1 MSMHP
6 KPKSRHP
13 VLPHRKQM
21 QKIPDEQRS
30 EVTGIVQDVENQK
43 PTMQSQALKSHE
55 GTMGVPIHYSL
66 LQTEPVQSRLSP
78 SEIAKSQRLPF
89 QAQEETHQDGL
100 RQEQGVITQL
110 KSCVALTKMSQGW
123 QYHTLTTRGLI
134 LTRLSE
140 TVMVRDG
147 RFPLRSRET
156 LNVTLLVAT
165 RVGLEM
171 QPLIQAAT
179 IRTVPRCAGE
189 VMGPVMQSITGAK
202 QVPCKRHPEE
212 AARIQEQLSQQP
224 KAKSLGKKHL
234 GAAWRSP
241 NEQAPMQAMH
251 SPCN

>member
-1 MSMHP
+1 MMSMHP
-6 KPKSRHP
+6 KPKSRRP
-13 VLPHRKQM
+13 ALPHRKQM

-78 SEIAKSQRLPF
+78 SEIAKSQRSPF

-147 RFPLRSRET
+147 RFPLHSRET

-189 VMGPVMQSITGAK
+189 VMGQVMQSITGAR
-202 QVPCKRHPEE
+202 QVPCKRHP
-212 AARIQEQLSQQP
+212 
-224 KAKSLGKKHL
+224 
-234 GAAWRSP
+234 
-241 NEQAPMQAMH
+241 
-251 SPCN
+251 